1 MYRLKVQLK
10 IYYLI
15 ILNDD
20 DDLETMKETCLY
32 DKQFATKRSLI
43 RNAIDLAQLYR
54 INTTMFTSGDGYLF
68 NKNEQSHGG
77 KKEIY
82 YCMYITKDE
91 TQLLS
96 KENIKLNKQILKS
109 VLNCRSQKQ
118 ISRCELNA

>member
-10 IYYLI
+10 IYYLK
-15 ILNDD
+15 ILDD

-43 RNAIDLAQLYR
+43 TNAVNLAYHYT
-54 INTTMFTSGDGYLF
+54 INTTLFTSGNGFLF
-68 NKNEQSHGG
+68 NKNEQSHGSR
-77 KKEIY
+77 KEIY

-91 TQLLS
+91 TQLLP

-118 ISRCELNA
+118 ISRCKLNA

>member
-10 IYYLI
+10 IYYLRVR
-15 ILNDD
+15 DD
-20 DDLETMKETCLY
+20 DDLEIIKETCLY
-32 DKQFATKRSLI
+32 DMQFATKKSLI
-43 RNAIDLAQLYR
+43 RNAINLAQLYK

-68 NKNEQSHGG
+68 NKNEQLHGG